1 METVKEKL
9 ASHLVKANRYMLRE
23 CRKYSDCNSCPAK
36 NKRCRE
42 RYVADYLIQSG
53 VTILECGMDCKS
65 CWKTKIVNP
74 VQEWVSVDERLPEDG
89 TPVAVILTP
98 TYASDYWGYGIARYI
113 DTSNG
118 ERHWY
123 EDHHGYLEWD
133 KYSDGRGGCSL
144 YKVTHW
150 MPLPEPPKGV
160 Q

>member
-1 METVKEKL
+1 METVKEKFL
-9 ASHLVKANRYMLRE
+9 NMIDNKLEQMYQETRYRHMNDLE
-23 CRKYSDCNSCPAK
+23 YG
-36 NKRCRE
+36 
-42 RYVADYLIQSG
+42 RYCALDEMRTWCDEIFDG
-53 VTILECGMDCKS
+53 VTIVTD
-65 CWKTKIVNP
+65 TN
-74 VQEWVSVDERLPEDG
+74 VSVDERLPEDG